1 MEAKIALENAQE
13 NLIEY
18 SRTVEE
24 EMMPYAV
31 LEREIEKLDAEQQN
45 SVVMFVR
52 FLVSQKTAAAPL
64 AEPRAKALHRVAD
77 ENAPQWLDEI
87 SGIASLPRGKS
98 DTDLVYDA
106 IANFAED
113 FEDEVQYRAALA
125 AGADIIVT
133 RDKPGF
139 VNAAIPVMSPT
150 ELLRSI

>member
-1 MEAKIALENAQE
+1 MVYLVRKQLNRSQLRSMLDNLQKHLSIVPVGPQAIA
-13 NLIEY
+13 
-18 SRTVEE
+18 
-24 EMMPYAV
+24 
-31 LEREIEKLDAEQQN
+31 
-45 SVVMFVR
+45 
-52 FLVSQKTAAAPL
+52 
-64 AEPRAKALHRVAD
+64 
-77 ENAPQWLDEI
+77 
-87 SGIASLPRGKS
+87 
-98 DTDLVYDA
+98 DA

>member
-1 MEAKIALENAQE
+1 MLRPRLSSSTVEARGGCARRENTPPQGRPIGDSVEAKIALENAQA

-18 SRTVEE
+18 SRAVEE

-87 SGIASLPRGKS
+87 SGIASLPR
-98 DTDLVYDA
+98 LP
-106 IANFAED
+106 
-113 FEDEVQYRAALA
+113 LA
-125 AGADIIVT
+125 RI
-133 RDKPGF
+133 
-139 VNAAIPVMSPT
+139 S
-150 ELLRSI
+150 L